1 MVGRPV
7 SLLLTLCVVL
17 LGAACTRPLASGER
31 ALARDVFGEGLSPD
45 KVRVAKGFGLAPPPK
60 TTSLPPASKG
70 GIAPRPGICDRVP
83 RDGPAGPP
91 PAFALY
97 NRVHMMGRF
106 YKTDTAVKWPEQVLL
121 PEALIMAHEL
131 THVWQWQNRKR
142 TGYRPARA
150 ALESV
155 FNLDPYFYRSG
166 QGEGFLT
173 FGYEQQAALVED
185 YLCYAILD
193 PTNPQRSEL
202 RTILAPYFQVDR
214 IDASLSH

>member
-1 MVGRPV
+1 MFGRHIPFLV
-7 SLLLTLCVVL
+7 ALCALLS
-17 LGAACTRPLASGER
+17 GAACTRPLASGER
-31 ALARDVFGEGLSPD
+31 ALARDVFGQSLNVE
-45 KVRVAKGFGLAPPPK
+45 KVRVAKGFGLAPPP
-60 TTSLPPASKG
+60 TSTPLPPVTGG

-106 YKTDTAVKWPEQVLL
+106 YKTDTAYQWPEKVLL

-142 TGYRPARA
+142 TGYRPARE

-155 FNLDPYFYRSG
+155 FNLDPYFYTPE
-166 QGEGFLT
+166 QGDGFLT
-173 FGYEQQAALVED
+173 YGYEQQGALVED
-185 YLCYAILD
+185 YLCFAILD
-193 PTNPQRSEL
+193 PANPR
-202 RTILAPYFQVDR
+202 RTEVRDIIAPYFEVDR
-214 IDASLSH
+214 IDAALSR